1 MAGYDHDCSGNR
13 GSGEDII
20 EVPEIIDRSY
30 WVAVIMAGGTGT
42 RFWPLSTSQKPKQ
55 FLNLFD
61 EQSLLQKSYDRIAD
75 VISPERILVLTN
87 AAFVSLVREQLPQ
100 IPPRNV
106 IGEPLKR
113 DTAAA
118 VCLGAALC
126 RKRFGNPLM
135 IVLTADHLIEP
146 LSLFQKVLVSAAQSA
161 RESGALY
168 TMGIQPTFPAVG
180 YGYLELGEQVEA
192 RDGIEHYRLLRIKE
206 KPDAETASAYL
217 ASGRFLWNSGMFL
230 WDADTI
236 IREFEIHLPDHWA
249 TISEAVIYDDAP
261 QWQEALLK
269 AFERLKPISIDYG
282 VMEKAAHVRCV
293 RSNFSWTDLG
303 GWLALSDFLERDPYE
318 NCCRGRILTLD
329 ASGNIVFCEHRDDL
343 VMMVGVD
350 DLVVVRAGARTL
362 IARKDRVEEIRKL
375 VQNLK

>member
-1 MAGYDHDCSGNR
+1 MAGCDHDPSEKSDSGR
-13 GSGEDII
+13 HLFQA
-20 EVPEIIDRSY
+20 PEIPDRSD

-42 RFWPLSTSQKPKQ
+42 RFWPLSTPQKPKQ

-61 EQSLLQKSYDRIAD
+61 EQSPLQKSYDRIAD
-75 VISPERILVLTN
+75 LISPERILILTN
-87 AAFVSLVREQLPQ
+87 ASFVPLVREQLPQ
-100 IPPRNV
+100 IPAHNV
-106 IGEPLKR
+106 VGEPLKR

-135 IVLTADHLIEP
+135 VVLTADHLIEP
-146 LSLFQKVLVSAAQSA
+146 RRLFHNALISAAQSA

-180 YGYLELGEQVEA
+180 YGYLELGEQVAA

-206 KPDAETASAYL
+206 KPDAETAAAYL

-230 WDADTI
+230 WNVDTI
-236 IREFEIHLPDHWA
+236 IREFETHLPDHWE
-249 TISEAVIYDDAP
+249 TLSDAVVHDGTP

-293 RSNFSWTDLG
+293 RSTFSWTDLG
-303 GWLALSDFLERDPYE
+303 GWLALADFLERDPNE
-318 NCCRGRILTLD
+318 NCCRGRVLTLD
-329 ASGNIVFCEHRDDL
+329 ASGNIVFCENRDDL
-343 VMMVGVD
+343 VMMAGVD
-350 DLVVVRAGARTL
+350 DLVVVRSGARTL

-375 VQNLK
+375 VQNLE